1 MPVLNR
7 AIPRLLAEYYEGTEE
22 FKRFKATSNIIL

>member
-7 AIPRLLAEYYEGTEE
+7 AIPRLLAEYYED
-22 FKRFKATSNIIL
+22 NIHEILKIIQKMS